1 MLTMV
6 LRILLWAIGLLS
18 LSMKQLD
25 YSLNLVQYYYRNF
38 YEAIDFSTILTKQSK
53 MFFNTYLLV

>member
-6 LRILLWAIGLLS
+6 LRILLWAIRLLS